1 MLEERRYTMPAIR
14 NHWWKHVDFILLDTL
29 LIGLVYVVSLS
40 ERFGI
45 EQLELIIYQE
55 TGLVIVIASL
65 LIPMVLPIH
74 KNILRRSI
82 YEETTATAIYVT
94 LVVASVAFYQYFLQ
108 IGSFFSRGVF
118 LMTWVIPIPVII
130 MVNRLGR
137 NVVVRYV
144 EARGQVAQLILM
156 VDDNRLKESIEHLK
170 GDQENRSTSK
180 LPLWRTLLPATG
192 NSGRSLMSM
201 IRKSN

>member
-1 MLEERRYTMPAIR
+1 MPAIR

-65 LIPMVLPIH
+65 LIPMALPIH

-82 YEETTATAIYVT
+82 YEEATATAIYVT

-130 MVNRLGR
+130 VVNRLGR

-144 EARGQVAQLILM
+144 EARG
-156 VDDNRLKESIEHLK
+156 R
-170 GDQENRSTSK
+170 
-180 LPLWRTLLPATG
+180 
-192 NSGRSLMSM
+192 
-201 IRKSN
+201 